1 MATETIALF
10 GITGSTGRH
19 FVQFAIKE
27 GYKVKALVRDP
38 DKVDF
43 KNDNLELIMGSF
55 TEEEAILKTVSGTD
69 YVVSMAGGKIGNP
82 KKYPTDLMLNFVK
95 LLVPIMEKE
104 GTKVFLYQAGA
115 FSPDMNGTM
124 STMMKV
130 MRSIVGRMMG
140 IIPNVKDNDNVIK
153 FLASSQMKSKIIISH
168 PGALTEKAS
177 EKECHLAKKPPM
189 GSVAFQDLAMCSLKA
204 IKDESAWGLS
214 HYVAY

>member
-1 MATETIALF
+1 MATESIALF

-19 FVQFAIKE
+19 FVQLAIKG

-38 DKVDF
+38 DKVEF
-43 KNDNLELIMGSF
+43 KDDNLELIKGSF
-55 TEEEAILKTVSGTD
+55 TEEDVMKTVSGTD
-69 YVVSMAGGKIGNP
+69 YVVSMAGGKLGDP
-82 KKYPTDLMLNFVK
+82 KNYPTDLMLNFAK

-115 FSPDMNGTM
+115 FSPDLNGKM
-124 STMMKV
+124 PTMMKV
-130 MRSIVGRMMG
+130 LRGSVGRMMG
-140 IIPNVKDNDNVIK
+140 ILPNIKDNDNVIK

-168 PGALTEKAS
+168 PGALAEKPS

-189 GSVAFQDLAMCSLKA
+189 GPVAFKDLAACSLKA
-204 IKDESAWGLS
+204 IKDENACGFS